1 MFILHV
7 PKFHKVGDTMDCH
20 VNGDPVRVT
29 WRDEKTLRIE
39 PDDVRPI
46 IRQQLDGDLIC
57 FICADAGMSEEEFE
71 VFSAPDGFVVAAK
84 GGGADS
90 SISAAGAASAG

>member
-29 WRDEKTLRIE
+29 WRD
-39 PDDVRPI
+39 
-46 IRQQLDGDLIC
+46 
-57 FICADAGMSEEEFE
+57 
-71 VFSAPDGFVVAAK
+71 AK
-84 GGGADS
+84 RR
-90 SISAAGAASAG
+90 